1 MVLYILVAM
10 YSCLCINTPKENAS
24 RVYNYISTCID
35 VFILY
40 VDWRTWRDIL
50 EALSF
55 VEVVYP
61 VFTYS
66 RRIKRKKLVFLFSL
80 FFFISFSRIIFCKWY
95 FSISF
100 SRKIHFWIYVK
111 MWILISWLYRD
122 MLGSVLRVCLLLW
135 TCVNG
140 IMHHLYGELLFDHLD
155 TILWPHSLS
164 FVGILNCL
172 DYFTAAS
179 LSL

>member
-1 MVLYILVAM
+1 M

-80 FFFISFSRIIFCKWY
+80 FFFHIIFSNY
-95 FSISF
+95 F
-100 SRKIHFWIYVK
+100 
-111 MWILISWLYRD
+111 L
-122 MLGSVLRVCLLLW
+122 
-135 TCVNG
+135 
-140 IMHHLYGELLFDHLD
+140 
-155 TILWPHSLS
+155 
-164 FVGILNCL
+164 
-172 DYFTAAS
+172 
-179 LSL
+179 